1 MHLRPCTIKD
11 AKKYVGL
18 LHRHNKVPIGGL
30 FAVSVAESDRV
41 VGVAIVGRPISR
53 MLQDGTTCE
62 VIRCCT
68 DGTPNACSML
78 YGACAR
84 AAKALGYHRVVTYTL
99 AEEPGVS
106 LRASGWHKDAMVSA
120 GTWNSSTRSRIQTNM
135 FGHETRP
142 SGPKIRWTRTLTAP
156 TGKSSKENHSCDQS

>member
-1 MHLRPCTIKD
+1 MHLRPCTIRD
-11 AKKYVGL
+11 AKKYVGM
-18 LHRHNKVPIGGL
+18 LHRHNKVPTGGL
-30 FAVSVAESDRV
+30 FAVSVAESDHV

-53 MLQDGTTCE
+53 RLQDGATCE
-62 VIRCCT
+62 VIRCAT

-106 LRASGWHKDAMVSA
+106 LRASGWHKDATVA
-120 GTWNSSTRSRIQTNM
+120 DKKTWNSSTRPRIQTNM
-135 FGHETRP
+135 FGQETRP
-142 SGPKIRWTRTLTAP
+142 SGPKIRWTRTLTVP
-156 TGKSSKENHSCDQS
+156 TRQSSKENPQP